1 MMRKVAAHR
10 IVLPDGEVLGKEV
23 VTLDERGH
31 VVEHHSLTGE
41 EPGVEWYCGTYEIL
55 ADRGLNPDGDCGRE
69 SRRGMKTAR
78 RQL

>member
-1 MMRKVAAHR
+1 MMRKIAAHR
-10 IVLPDGEVLGKEV
+10 IVLPDGEVPGKEV

-55 ADRGLNPDGDCGRE
+55 ADRGLNSDWE
-69 SRRGMKTAR
+69 
-78 RQL
+78 

>member
-10 IVLPDGEVLGKEV
+10 IVLPDGQVLNKEV

-41 EPGVEWYCGTYEIL
+41 EPGVEWYCGTYEIQ
-55 ADRGLNPDGDCGRE
+55 ADRGLNPDRD
-69 SRRGMKTAR
+69 
-78 RQL
+78 

>member
-10 IVLPDGEVLGKEV
+10 IVLPDGQVLNKEV

-41 EPGVEWYCGTYEIL
+41 EPGVEWYCGTYEIQ
-55 ADRGLNPDGDCGRE
+55 ADRGLNPDGE
-69 SRRGMKTAR
+69 
-78 RQL
+78 

>member
-10 IVLPDGEVLGKEV
+10 IVLPDGQLLNKEV

-55 ADRGLNPDGDCGRE
+55 ADSGLNSDWE
-69 SRRGMKTAR
+69 
-78 RQL
+78 

>member
-55 ADRGLNPDGDCGRE
+55 ADRGLNPDGE
-69 SRRGMKTAR
+69 
-78 RQL
+78 

>member
-1 MMRKVAAHR
+1 MMRKIAAHR

-41 EPGVEWYCGTYEIL
+41 EPGVEWYCGTYEIQ
-55 ADRGLNPDGDCGRE
+55 ADSGLNPDGE
-69 SRRGMKTAR
+69 
-78 RQL
+78 

>member
-10 IVLPDGEVLGKEV
+10 IVLPDGQLLSKEG

-31 VVEHHSLTGE
+31 VAEHHSLTGE

-55 ADRGLNPDGDCGRE
+55 ADRGLNSDWE
-69 SRRGMKTAR
+69 
-78 RQL
+78 